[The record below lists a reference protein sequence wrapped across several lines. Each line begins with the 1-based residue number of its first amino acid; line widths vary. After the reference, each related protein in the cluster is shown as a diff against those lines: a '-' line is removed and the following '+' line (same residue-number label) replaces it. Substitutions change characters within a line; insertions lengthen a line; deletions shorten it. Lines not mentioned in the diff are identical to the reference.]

1 MNCARTVSQ
10 EQPHSTALP
19 KHVFVVVVVVGG
31 RGGGGG
37 LLKRVNNCFKF
48 R

>member
-19 KHVFVVVVVVGG
+19 KHVFVVVVVGG
-31 RGGGGG
+31 RGGGGVIKKG
-37 LLKRVNNCFKF
+37 EQLF
-48 R
+48 